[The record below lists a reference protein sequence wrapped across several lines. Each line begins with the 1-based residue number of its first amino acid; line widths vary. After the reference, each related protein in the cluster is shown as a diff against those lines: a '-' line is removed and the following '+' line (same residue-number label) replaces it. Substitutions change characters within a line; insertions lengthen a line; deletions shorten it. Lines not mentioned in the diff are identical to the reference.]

1 MKDPLI
7 SDECRALFDLLNIG
21 ILILRKDF
29 SICFWNHC
37 LEEWTGIKKEEI
49 MGQNLF
55 VRYPALDQ
63 PLVKARFPQV
73 FEGGPAVFFS
83 SQFHPHLIPSLLP
96 DGTNR
101 IQKGSVIPVLLD
113 TEFHAM
119 LIIEDVTDLVR
130 QVAAFRRMRDVAMQE
145 LTERKNAETALKVAN
160 AKLSLFSDITIFDIK
175 NKITEARGFLSLIE
189 RHHTDKTELH
199 SVISR
204 IGSKL
209 ASIEQ
214 YIMLMRDYSELGTKA
229 PQLYSVKRVIDY
241 SKFQAPFFRVEDD
254 PTLTG
259 LEIYCAP
266 LIERVFINFLENAR
280 DHGTTVT
287 RVKIS
292 FRSEQDIGILIVEDD
307 GIGVQQD
314 KKEVIFSQGY
324 GTKTKFGLYHSRE
337 ILGMTGITIKETGQ
351 EGRCGRFELKIP
363 KEGYRILRGEGS
375 GAI

>member
-1 MKDPLI
+1 
-7 SDECRALFDLLNIG
+7 
-21 ILILRKDF
+21 
-29 SICFWNHC
+29 
-37 LEEWTGIKKEEI
+37 
-49 MGQNLF
+49 
-55 VRYPALDQ
+55 
-63 PLVKARFPQV
+63 
-73 FEGGPAVFFS
+73 
-83 SQFHPHLIPSLLP
+83 
-96 DGTNR
+96 
-101 IQKGSVIPVLLD
+101 
-113 TEFHAM
+113 
-119 LIIEDVTDLVR
+119 
-130 QVAAFRRMRDVAMQE
+130 
-145 LTERKNAETALKVAN
+145 
-160 AKLSLFSDITIFDIK
+160 
-175 NKITEARGFLSLIE
+175 
-189 RHHTDKTELH
+189 
-199 SVISR
+199 
-204 IGSKL
+204 
-209 ASIEQ
+209 
-214 YIMLMRDYSELGTKA
+214 
-229 PQLYSVKRVIDY
+229 
-241 SKFQAPFFRVEDD
+241 VEDD